1 MMRGPKP
8 YDSKNAP
15 RRTHNQVNMS
25 RLAISRGDLSIPSS
39 DDFIATFGCVFSF
52 DELSYTENYVF
63 ADDYNSTIYLWIGIA
78 DNTFSLSI
86 KSDDFET
93 VKIYSE
99 SLQKISLDEKRQSII
114 IVPGTSDLFQQMQLK
129 IWPRASLHITTTRRE
144 I

>member
-1 MMRGPKP
+1 M
-8 YDSKNAP
+8 N
-15 RRTHNQVNMS
+15 
-25 RLAISRGDLSIPSS
+25 RLAISREDLIVPSS
-39 DDFIATFGCVFSF
+39 EDFVATFGCDFSF

-63 ADDYNSTIYLWIGIA
+63 ADEYANKIYLWIGIA

-99 SLQKISLDEKRQSII
+99 SLRKITLDEKSQSII
-114 IVPGTSDLFQQMQLK
+114 IVPGTSSLFQQMQVK
-129 IWPRASLHITTTRRE
+129 IWPRASLHVTMTKRE

>member
-1 MMRGPKP
+1 M
-8 YDSKNAP
+8 N
-15 RRTHNQVNMS
+15 
-25 RLAISRGDLSIPSS
+25 RLAFSREDLIIPSS
-39 DDFIATFGCVFSF
+39 EDFVATFGCDFSF

-63 ADDYNSTIYLWIGIA
+63 ADDYDNKIYLWVGIA
-78 DNTFSLSI
+78 DKTFSLSI

-93 VKIYSE
+93 LKIYSE